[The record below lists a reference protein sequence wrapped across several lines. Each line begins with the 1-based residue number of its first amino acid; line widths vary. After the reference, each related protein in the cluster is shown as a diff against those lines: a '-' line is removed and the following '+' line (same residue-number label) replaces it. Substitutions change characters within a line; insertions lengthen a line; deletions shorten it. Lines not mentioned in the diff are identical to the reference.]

1 MKQLPLPVNIS
12 EYMTFDS
19 FFVGNNSGLI
29 DALNDRNQKFIWVTG
44 DSGTGKTHLL
54 SALCNQY
61 AMQGKRIQ
69 YLSMIESEDYTPS
82 IIDGLSGLRLI
93 AIDDAEYVIGQ
104 FSWEEKLMNLYETI
118 IGSETRLVI
127 GSKQTP
133 KAMNFS
139 IPDLASRFS
148 LGLLY
153 RINQLSDD
161 DLIKAIQFHANVRG
175 FELPTDSAKF
185 LIKRSSRSVSSLM
198 DILNILDYE
207 SLSSKRK
214 LTIPFIK
221 TVLNFS

>member
-1 MKQLPLPVNIS
+1 
-12 EYMTFDS
+12 MTFDS

-29 DALNDRNQKFIWVTG
+29 DALKDGNQKFIWITG

-61 AMQGKRIQ
+61 AIQRKRIQ
-69 YLSMIESEDYTPS
+69 YLSMTQSDDYTPD
-82 IIDGLSGLRLI
+82 IIDGLGGLRLI
-93 AIDDAEYVIGQ
+93 AIDDAEFVIGQ
-104 FSWEEKLMNLYETI
+104 FSWEEKLMNLYESI